1 MSWPMPLKTSLYSST
16 PLDLGGGF
24 GDTHVDMNS
33 SVLDSLGLLKAVV
46 EPKNLDY
53 LSDAD
58 KSFLVTL
65 YFAGPEGL
73 RKAVAMKEEKK
84 NPEVLLRLD
93 AYGLASWQRDQRG
106 QFSFFCISELKGV
119 DTAELLIQVARH
131 QSHSKARRA
140 AA

>member
-1 MSWPMPLKTSLYSST
+1 M
-16 PLDLGGGF
+16 
-24 GDTHVDMNS
+24 DMNS
-33 SVLDSLGLLKAVV
+33 SVLDSLGLLKAVK

-58 KSFLVTL
+58 KSFLITL
-65 YFAGPEGL
+65 YFAGQEGV
-73 RKAVAMKEEKK
+73 RKAYALKEEKK

-106 QFSFFCISELKGV
+106 QYSFFCVTELKGV
-119 DTAELLIQVARH
+119 DTAELLLQVARH
-131 QSHSKARRA
+131 QSRADARRA

>member
-1 MSWPMPLKTSLYSST
+1 MLGTKATKTSLYSST
-16 PLDLGGGF
+16 PPVPGGN
-24 GDTHVDMNS
+24 GDTYVDMNS
-33 SVLDSLGLLKAVV
+33 SVLDSLGLLKAVK

-65 YFAGPEGL
+65 YFAGEEGI
-73 RKAVAMKEEKK
+73 RKAVALKEEKK

-106 QFSFFCISELKGV
+106 QFSFFCISELKGTE
-119 DTAELLIQVARH
+119 TAELLLQVARH
-131 QSHSKARRA
+131 QSRNDARRVHA
-140 AA
+140 